1 MPAKR
6 SRLDREISRVQK
18 NTRNKIYRFRLKGVS
33 DEDISRIDPR
43 RSTKGMTTAEKRA
56 YLKELQTF
64 NGRDTGYTAG
74 RDGFGNVGVVPTP
87 LVRQYYAEERRAN
100 AYKRR
105 LQTAAKRR
113 YGKKPV
119 VLDGRVMTPAEYAEG
134 HSMGVINQELAYARG
149 YLAPVR
155 RKYGFSSEAQVKRA
169 IESQRSA
176 IDRASMVDRNLLNYK
191 EAIINKMES
200 ENAPTD
206 VVTRVRNLSLN
217 QLQYLY
223 YNTDFPSDV
232 ETFHYQSFYMAG
244 HVRPSQNIFD
254 SAYDSMVS
262 AMDTAQRVVKSAPFA
277 PLVP

>member
-33 DEDISRIDPR
+33 EEDISRIDPR
-43 RSTKGMTTAEKRA
+43 RSTKWMTTAEKRA

-74 RDGFGNVGVVPTP
+74 QDGFGNVGVVPTQ

-100 AYKRR
+100 AYKQR

-262 AMDTAQRVVKSAPFA
+262 AMDTAQRVVKSSPFA

>member
-6 SRLDREISRVQK
+6 TKLDREISRVQK
-18 NTRNKIYRFRLKGVS
+18 NTRNKIYRFRVKGVS
-33 DEDISRIDPR
+33 EEDIARIDPR

-74 RDGFGNVGVVPTP
+74 QDGLGNVGVVPTP

-100 AYKRR
+100 AYKQR
-105 LQTAAKRR
+105 LQSAAKRR

-119 VLDGRVMTPAEYAEG
+119 VLDGRAMTPAEYAEG

-149 YLAPVR
+149 YLAPVK
-155 RKYGFSSEAQVKRA
+155 RKYGFSSEAQARRA

-176 IDRASMVDRNLLNYK
+176 IERASMVDSNLLNYK
-191 EAIINKMES
+191 NAIINKMES
-200 ENAPTD
+200 ENAPVE
-206 VVTRVRNLSLN
+206 VVVRVRNLTLN

-223 YNTDFPSDV
+223 YNTDFSSDV
-232 ETFHYQSFYMAG
+232 ETFHYQSFYESG
-244 HVRPSQNIFD
+244 HPRPSQNIFD

-262 AMDTAQRVVKSAPFA
+262 AMDTAQRVVKSAPFS

>member
-18 NTRNKIYRFRLKGVS
+18 NTRNKIYRFRVKGVS
-33 DEDISRIDPR
+33 DEDIARIDPR
-43 RSTKGMTTAEKRA
+43 RSTKGMTTAEKCA

-74 RDGFGNVGVVPTP
+74 VDWEGNVGVVPTS
-87 LVRQYYAEERRAN
+87 LVKQYYAEERRAN
-100 AYKRR
+100 AYKQR
-105 LQTAAKRR
+105 LQSAAKRR

-149 YLAPVR
+149 YLAPVK
-155 RKYGFSSEAQVKRA
+155 RKYGFSSEAQARRA

-176 IDRASMVDRNLLNYK
+176 IERASMVDRNLLNYK
-191 EAIINKMES
+191 NAIINKMES
-200 ENAPTD
+200 ENAPVE
-206 VVTRVRNLSLN
+206 VVVRVRNLTLN

-223 YNTDFPSDV
+223 YNTDFSSDV
-232 ETFHYQSFYMAG
+232 ETFHYQSFYESG
-244 HVRPSQNIFD
+244 HPRPSQNIFD

-262 AMDTAQRVVKSAPFA
+262 AMDTAQRVVKSAPFS